1 MTAICQLRSRNF
13 SRASKFACPAGNPT
27 EQPRLVPFGKF
38 VFPNTENMPAS
49 QPQGAV
55 HQPVAGD
62 VPGEFLFPKRTVAGG
77 LRAVLGTA
85 VPETTVHKDGEFE
98 FVENEIR
105 FAEDFLIPSP
115 AGDFVPAK

>member
-1 MTAICQLRSRNF
+1 ML
-13 SRASKFACPAGNPT
+13 PNPKH
-27 EQPRLVPFGKF
+27 PPIGL
-38 VFPNTENMPAS
+38 
-49 QPQGAV
+49 PQGAV
-55 HQPVAGD
+55 HPPVAGF